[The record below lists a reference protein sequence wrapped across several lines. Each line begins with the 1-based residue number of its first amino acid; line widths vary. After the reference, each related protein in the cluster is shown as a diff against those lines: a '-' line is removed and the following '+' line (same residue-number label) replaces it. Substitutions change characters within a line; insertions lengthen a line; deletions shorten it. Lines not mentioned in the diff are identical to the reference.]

1 MPRNKTGG
9 KNAKRQG
16 NKHVNA
22 SNNQEEE
29 EIVEPTEDQFIGIVT
44 KINDLCHYDIELN
57 DANKTQ
63 GFARLPGSNKRL
75 GKRIKIGSVILFSP
89 WFPLKEETKSK
100 VKVKGDLLHL
110 YSDAHSQLM
119 IRHGIVDN
127 PERVLDGNYEGGD
140 DILIDLI

>member
-22 SNNQEEE
+22 ATNQEEE
-29 EIVEPTEDQFIGIVT
+29 LVEPTEDQFIAIVT
-44 KINDLCHYDIELN
+44 KVNDLCHYDVELN
-57 DANKTQ
+57 DVDKTL

-75 GKRIKIGSVILFSP
+75 GKRIKIGSVVLFSP
-89 WFPLKEETKSK
+89 WFPLYKEETKSK
-100 VKVKGDLLHL
+100 GKVKGDLLHL

-127 PERVLDGNYEGGD
+127 PDNGADGDG

>member
-22 SNNQEEE
+22 ATNQEEE
-29 EIVEPTEDQFIGIVT
+29 LVEPTEDQFIAIVT
-44 KINDLCHYDIELN
+44 KVNDLCHYDVELN
-57 DANKTQ
+57 DVDKTL

-75 GKRIKIGSVILFSP
+75 GKRIKIGSVVLFSP
-89 WFPLKEETKSK
+89 WFPLNKEETKSK
-100 VKVKGDLLHL
+100 GKVKGDLLHL

-127 PERVLDGNYEGGD
+127 PDNGADGDG